1 MFPLPAEIIALLAN
15 FAACCDKRVWDHAV
29 ILLIGAILA
38 PGKRTVTAALR
49 IMGLSDEKHFINYHR
64 VLSRATWSGL
74 ALSRILFGLL
84 VILWLSADAPIVV
97 VVDDTLERRRG
108 AKIKAKG
115 VFRDAVR
122 SSEKHLVT
130 CFGLRW
136 VCMML
141 LVPLPWATRP
151 WALPFLTVLAPS
163 ARTQTKQGKR
173 HKSCVDWARQ
183 MLKQVYR
190 WCATRPLVL
199 LADGGYAAVALGLA
213 CGALP
218 HPVTLVTRLRLDAA
232 LYDPPPPPQPHRKG
246 RKPLK
251 GARQRS
257 LKIRAADAQTVWRTQ
272 EIQWYHGTRRTM
284 QLLSGTALWYT
295 PGQRPLSI
303 RWVLARDPQ
312 GELRDQAF
320 LCTDTTA
327 TMEQIMTWVILR
339 WNIEVTFEEVRAHL
353 GMETQRQW
361 SDLAIARTT
370 PCLLGLVSLIV
381 LIAYELAPDHQLP
394 IQQAA
399 WYAKSEATFADVIA
413 YVRRRIW
420 SARYFVQ
427 STSNADLV
435 LIPQT
440 YAEQLLN
447 AVTYAA

>member
-1 MFPLPAEIIALLAN
+1 MFPLPAEIIPLLAN
-15 FAACCDKRVWDHAV
+15 FAPCFDKRVWDHAV
-29 ILLIGAILA
+29 ILLIGAILT

-84 VILWLSADAPIVV
+84 VALLLSANAPILVV
-97 VVDDTLERRRG
+97 IDDTLERRRG

-141 LVPLPWATRP
+141 LVPVP

-163 ARTQTKQGKR
+163 ERTQTKLGKR

-183 MLKQVYR
+183 MLQQCYR

-199 LADGGYAAVALGLA
+199 LVDGGYAAVSLGLA
-213 CGALP
+213 CSALP
-218 HPVTLVTRLRLDAA
+218 HLAILVTRLRLDAA
-232 LYDPPPPPQPHRKG
+232 LYNPPLPPDPHRRGPKPQKG
-246 RKPLK
+246 P
-251 GARQRS
+251 RQTS
-257 LKIRAADAQTVWRTQ
+257 LKTRAADVQTIWQTQ
-272 EIQWYHGTRRTM
+272 EIQWYHGTRRKM

-295 PGQRPLSI
+295 PSYRPLPI
-303 RWVLARDPQ
+303 RWVLVRDPE
-312 GELRDQAF
+312 GALRDQAF
-320 LCTDTTA
+320 LCTDVNA

-353 GMETQRQW
+353 GMETQRPW

-370 PCLLGLVSLIV
+370 PCLLGLVSLVV

-413 YVRRRIW
+413 FVRRRIW
-420 SARYFVQ
+420 SARYFVK
-427 STSNADLV
+427 STANADPV

>member
-1 MFPLPAEIIALLAN
+1 MFPLPAQIITLLAK
-15 FAACCDKRVWDHAV
+15 FEPIFDKRVWKHAT
-29 ILLIGAILA
+29 ILLIGAILT

-64 VLSRATWSGL
+64 VLSRATWSCL

-84 VILWLSADAPIVV
+84 VAVLLTNNAPLLVV
-97 VVDDTLERRRG
+97 IDDTLERRRG

-122 SSEKHLVT
+122 SSEKHVVT

-163 ARTQTKQGKR
+163 ERTQTQRGKR

-190 WCATRPLVL
+190 WCASRPLVL
-199 LADGGYAAVALGLA
+199 LVDGGYAAVSLGLTCNA
-213 CGALP
+213 FA
-218 HPVTLVTRLRLDAA
+218 HPAILVTRLRLDAA
-232 LYDPPPPPQPHRKG
+232 LYDPPPPPDPHRRGPKPQKG
-246 RKPLK
+246 N
-251 GARQRS
+251 RQKS
-257 LKIRAADAQTVWRTQ
+257 LKKRAADPQTVWTTQ
-272 EIQWYHGTRRTM
+272 EIAWYHGTRRTL
-284 QLLSGTALWYT
+284 QFLSETALWYT
-295 PGQRPLSI
+295 PGCRPLAI
-303 RWVLARDPQ
+303 RWVLVHDPQ

-320 LCTDTTA
+320 LCTDVNA
-327 TMEQIMTWVILR
+327 TLEQIMTWVILR

-381 LIAYELAPDHQLP
+381 LIAYELAPAHQLP

-399 WYAKSEATFADVIA
+399 WYAKTEATFADVIA
-413 YVRRRIW
+413 FVRRQIW
-420 SARYFVQ
+420 SARYFVK
-427 STSNADLV
+427 STAHADPV
-435 LIPQT
+435 VIPQAF
-440 YAEQLLN
+440 AEQLLN
-447 AVTYAA
+447 AVTYPA

>member
-1 MFPLPAEIIALLAN
+1 MFPLPAEIIPLLAK
-15 FAACCDKRVWDHAV
+15 FEPIFDKRVWKHAIV
-29 ILLIGAILA
+29 LVIGAILT

-49 IMGLSDEKHFINYHR
+49 IMGLADEKHFINYHR

-84 VILWLSADAPIVV
+84 VVMLVSANAPLLVV
-97 VVDDTLERRRG
+97 IDDTLERRRG

-122 SSEKHLVT
+122 SSEKHVVT

-136 VCMML
+136 VCLML

-163 ARTQTKQGKR
+163 ERTQTKQGKR

-183 MLKQVYR
+183 MLKQCYR
-190 WCATRPLVL
+190 WCATRPLIL
-199 LADGGYAAVALGLA
+199 LVDGGYAAMSLGLA
-213 CGALP
+213 CSTLS
-218 HPVTLVTRLRLDAA
+218 HPVIMVTRLRLDAA
-232 LYDPPPPPQPHRKG
+232 LYDPPPPPDPHRRGPKPQKG
-246 RKPLK
+246 K
-251 GARQRS
+251 RQKS
-257 LKIRAADAQTVWRTQ
+257 LKTRATDLQTVWQ
-272 EIQWYHGTRRTM
+272 ALEIPWYHGTRRTM
-284 QLLSGTALWYT
+284 QLLTDTALWYT
-295 PGQRPLSI
+295 PGYRPLAL
-303 RWVLARDPQ
+303 RWVLVRDPQ
-312 GELRDQAF
+312 GQLRDQAF
-320 LCTDTTA
+320 LCTDLQA

-381 LIAYELAPDHQLP
+381 LIAYELAPAHQLP

-399 WYAKSEATFADVIA
+399 WYAKTEATFADVIA
-413 YVRRRIW
+413 FVRRQIW
-420 SARYFVQ
+420 STRYLVK
-427 STSNADLV
+427 STANANPV
-435 LIPQT
+435 VIPPI

-447 AVTYAA
+447 AVAYAA

>member
-1 MFPLPAEIIALLAN
+1 
-15 FAACCDKRVWDHAV
+15 
-29 ILLIGAILA
+29 
-38 PGKRTVTAALR
+38 
-49 IMGLSDEKHFINYHR
+49 
-64 VLSRATWSGL
+64 
-74 ALSRILFGLL
+74 
-84 VILWLSADAPIVV
+84 
-97 VVDDTLERRRG
+97 
-108 AKIKAKG
+108 
-115 VFRDAVR
+115 
-122 SSEKHLVT
+122 
-130 CFGLRW
+130 
-136 VCMML
+136 ML

-163 ARTQTKQGKR
+163 ERTQTHRGKR
-173 HKSCVDWARQ
+173 HKSGVDWARQ
-183 MLKQVYR
+183 MVKQVSR
-190 WCATRPLVL
+190 WCAARPLVL
-199 LADGGYAAVALGLA
+199 LVDGGYAAVALGLA

-218 HPVTLVTRLRLDAA
+218 QPVTLVTRLRLDAA
-232 LYDPPPPPQPHRKG
+232 LYDPPPPPNPHRRG

-251 GARQRS
+251 GARQLS
-257 LKIRAADAQTVWRTQ
+257 LKTRVAQAETVWHTQ
-272 EIQWYHGTRRTM
+272 DIPWYHGTRRTM
-284 QLLSGTALWYT
+284 HLLSGTALWYT
-295 PGQRPLSI
+295 PGQRPLPI
-303 RWVLARDPQ
+303 RWVLVRDPQ

-320 LCTDTTA
+320 LCTDTHA
-327 TMEQIMTWVILR
+327 TLDQILTWVILR

-413 YVRRRIW
+413 FVRRQIW
-420 SARYFVQ
+420 SARYFVK
-427 STSNADLV
+427 STSDPDSV

>member
-1 MFPLPAEIIALLAN
+1 MFPLPPEIITLLAN
-15 FAACCDKRVWDHAV
+15 FAPIFDQRVWKHAV
-29 ILLIGAILA
+29 VLIIGAILT

-64 VLSRATWSGL
+64 VLSRATWSCL
-74 ALSRILFGLL
+74 ALSRILLGLL
-84 VILWLSADAPIVV
+84 VALLLGANTPLLVV
-97 VVDDTLERRRG
+97 IDDTLERRRG
-108 AKIKAKG
+108 TKIKAKG

-163 ARTQTKQGKR
+163 ERTQTKLGKR

-190 WCATRPLVL
+190 WCGTRPLVL
-199 LADGGYAAVALGLA
+199 LVDGGYAAVSLGLT
-213 CGALP
+213 CCALP
-218 HPVTLVTRLRLDAA
+218 RPAILVTRLRLDAA
-232 LYDPPPPPQPHRKG
+232 LYDPPPPPDPHRKG
-246 RKPLK
+246 PKPKK
-251 GARQRS
+251 GTRQPS
-257 LKIRAADAQTVWRTQ
+257 LKTRAADAQSVWQTQ
-272 EIQWYHGTRRTM
+272 EIQWYHGTRRNM
-284 QLLSGTALWYT
+284 QLLTGTALWYT
-295 PGQRPLSI
+295 PGYRPLAI
-303 RWVLARDPQ
+303 RWVVVRDPQ

-320 LCTDTTA
+320 LCTDLAT

-413 YVRRRIW
+413 FVRRRIW
-420 SARYFVQ
+420 STRYFVK
-427 STSNADLV
+427 STSNADPV

-447 AVTYAA
+447 AITYPA

>member
-1 MFPLPAEIIALLAN
+1 MFPLPPEIISLLAN
-15 FAACCDKRVWDHAV
+15 FASVFDKRVWEHAV
-29 ILLIGAILA
+29 VLLIGAILT

-74 ALSRILFGLL
+74 TLSRILLGLL
-84 VILWLSADAPIVV
+84 VALLLSANAPILIVI
-97 VVDDTLERRRG
+97 DDTLERRRG
-108 AKIKAKG
+108 TKIKAKG

-136 VCMML
+136 VCMMV

-163 ARTQTKQGKR
+163 ERTQTKQGKR
-173 HKSCVDWARQ
+173 HKSCVAWARQ

-199 LADGGYAAVALGLA
+199 LVDGGYAAVSLGLA
-213 CGALP
+213 CSALP
-218 HPVTLVTRLRLDAA
+218 HSVILVTRLRMDAA
-232 LYDPPPPPQPHRKG
+232 LYDPPPPPDPQRRGPKPQKGKRQP
-246 RKPLK
+246 
-251 GARQRS
+251 S
-257 LKIRAADAQTVWRTQ
+257 LKTRAADVHTVWQTQ
-272 EIQWYHGTRRTM
+272 EIAWYHGMRRKM
-284 QLLSGTALWYT
+284 QLLSDTALWYT
-295 PGQRPLSI
+295 PGYRPLPI
-303 RWVLARDPQ
+303 RWVLVRDPE

-320 LCTDTTA
+320 LCTDVNTP
-327 TMEQIMTWVILR
+327 MEQIMTWVILR

-381 LIAYELAPDHQLP
+381 LIAYELAPNHQLP

-399 WYAKSEATFADVIA
+399 WYAKTEATFADVIA
-413 YVRRRIW
+413 FVRRRIW
-420 SARYFVQ
+420 SARYFVK
-427 STSNADLV
+427 STSAVDPV
-435 LIPQT
+435 LIPQA

>member
-1 MFPLPAEIIALLAN
+1 MFPLPAEIITLLAN
-15 FAACCDKRVWDHAV
+15 FAPVFDQRVWKHAT

-64 VLSRATWSGL
+64 VLSRATWSCL

-84 VILWLSADAPIVV
+84 VALLLNANAPILVV
-97 VVDDTLERRRG
+97 IDDTLERRRG

-163 ARTQTKQGKR
+163 ERTQTQQGKR

-199 LADGGYAAVALGLA
+199 LVDGGYAAVSLGLMCNA
-213 CGALP
+213 FA
-218 HPVTLVTRLRLDAA
+218 HPAILVTRLRLDAA
-232 LYDPPPPPQPHRKG
+232 LYNPPPPPDPHRRGPKPQKG
-246 RKPLK
+246 K
-251 GARQRS
+251 RQPS
-257 LKIRAADAQTVWRTQ
+257 LKTRATDAQTVWQTQ
-272 EIQWYHGTRRTM
+272 EIAWYHGTRRKM
-284 QLLSGTALWYT
+284 QLLTGTALWYT
-295 PGQRPLSI
+295 PGYRPLSI
-303 RWVLARDPQ
+303 RWVVVRDPQ

-320 LCTDTTA
+320 LCTDGTA
-327 TMEQIMTWVILR
+327 TLEQIMTWVILR

-370 PCLLGLVSLIV
+370 PGLLGLVSLIV
-381 LIAYELAPDHQLP
+381 LIAYELAPAHQLP

-399 WYAKSEATFADVIA
+399 WYAKTEATFADVIA
-413 YVRRRIW
+413 FVRRQIW
-420 SARYFVQ
+420 SARYFVK
-427 STSNADLV
+427 STANADLV

-440 YAEQLLN
+440 YAAQLLN